1 MEVAA
6 AVGLATAVNSA
17 VRAATG
23 KSIAQ
28 NCSSLLSKVRSKV
41 LGTVVEVK
49 AKQLAEDAWK
59 KAEDRITGLE
69 RNERLAFSQRLAAL
83 GKTLWNLEANPIVE
97 DEGVKGALDGLRGSL
112 ERAVEG
118 TDDAAARGRASAD
131 IQGYAQILSIAMTA
145 ASAKSSE
152 ASAAAS
158 ANRSAW
164 FHAET
169 TDGIN
174 ELKAKIDAL
183 QMNEP
188 AIQDQYV
195 YDPDDMSSS

>member
-28 NCSSLLSKVRSKV
+28 NCWSLLNKVRSKV
-41 LGTVVEVK
+41 LGTVVDVT

-59 KAEDRITGLE
+59 KAEDAITGAE
-69 RNERLAFSQRLAAL
+69 RKERLAFSQRLAAL
-83 GKTLWNLEANPIVE
+83 GNTLRSLEANPVVE
-97 DEGVKGALDGLRGSL
+97 DDGVKGALDGLRGSL

-158 ANRSAW
+158 ANLSLI
-164 FHAET
+164 H
-169 TDGIN
+169 I
-174 ELKAKIDAL
+174 
-183 QMNEP
+183 
-188 AIQDQYV
+188 
-195 YDPDDMSSS
+195 

>member
-28 NCSSLLSKVRSKV
+28 NCSSLLNKVRSKV
-41 LGTVVEVK
+41 LGTVVDVK

-83 GKTLWNLEANPIVE
+83 GKKPRVRYMMGLLPYVQQGEA
-97 DEGVKGALDGLRGSL
+97 R
-112 ERAVEG
+112 
-118 TDDAAARGRASAD
+118 
-131 IQGYAQILSIAMTA
+131 
-145 ASAKSSE
+145 SS
-152 ASAAAS
+152 
-158 ANRSAW
+158 
-164 FHAET
+164 
-169 TDGIN
+169 
-174 ELKAKIDAL
+174 
-183 QMNEP
+183 
-188 AIQDQYV
+188 
-195 YDPDDMSSS
+195 